1 MRELTIESGKA
12 ASTPELVAKLVLR
25 ENGAE
30 NITDSYRSDKLAH
43 ELFQE
48 MANDTPRR
56 TALVCE
62 GRQLTYAE
70 LNERANQLAHYLQK
84 LGAGT
89 EVLVAICMERSLDVA
104 VSILAILKTGAA
116 YLPLDPAYPGE
127 RLAFM
132 VADAKPRI
140 VITHE
145 RLQNILPPHDARVV
159 VLDSEW
165 PTISQCGATNLPT
178 MAAEGNLA
186 Y

>member
-1 MRELTIESGKA
+1 GH
-12 ASTPELVAKLVLR
+12 
-25 ENGAE
+25 GAE
-30 NITDSYRSDKLAH
+30 DTTDSYRSDKLAH

-48 MANDTPRR
+48 MANDSPRR
-56 TALVCE
+56 TAIVCD
-62 GRQLTYAE
+62 GHQLTYAE

-84 LGAGT
+84 LGSGT

-104 VSILAILKTGAA
+104 VSILATLKTGAA

-165 PTISQCGATNLPT
+165 PTISQCSATNLPT
-178 MAAEGNLA
+178 SAAAGNLA